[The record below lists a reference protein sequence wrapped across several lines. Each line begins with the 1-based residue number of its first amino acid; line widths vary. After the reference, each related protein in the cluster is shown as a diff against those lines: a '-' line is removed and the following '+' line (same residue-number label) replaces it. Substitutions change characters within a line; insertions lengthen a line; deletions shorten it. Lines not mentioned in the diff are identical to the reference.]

1 MSEIQ
6 RLGRLADHELKLT
19 EQAFADFRLKCLDE
33 AVAIA
38 RLGDKDKA
46 YEKLLMVVAIDGVR
60 AVMQGH
66 VDSAVMDKASDQARH
81 PNN

>member
-6 RLGRLADHELKLT
+6 RKGREAEYELKLT
-19 EQAFADFRLKCLDE
+19 EEAHAAFRQKCIDE
-33 AVAIA
+33 AIQLA
-38 RLGDKDKA
+38 RLGEKDKA
-46 YEKLLMVVAIDGVR
+46 YEKLLMVIAIDGVR